1 MRPRY
6 LDEARSIWLAE
17 VEKIAAEHD
26 RRTAS
31 KFLKPENAN
40 GEVADFYALRHTLI
54 TILASS
60 GAHPKVTQEFARH
73 STITVMSDR
82 YSHARLVDLNTAVE
96 NLPSLALPERL
107 MPDVA
112 MDMLSSDDSV
122 AHKDKPSVWVA
133 RRVAV
138 FGDFPCESVTTADE
152 TRPATRPSKEV
163 VNPLKT
169 GVSKGFSRQ
178 APVGVEPTMT
188 DLQSVALATWLRS
201 RRVR

>member
-40 GEVADFYALRHTLI
+40 GEVADFHALRNTFI
-54 TILASS
+54 TMLASS

-82 YSHARLVDLNTAVE
+82 YSHTRLIGHNTADE
-96 NLPSLALPERL
+96 NLPSLACPECP
-107 MPDVA
+107 MVDAAPDTLSPADFVA
-112 MDMLSSDDSV
+112 VQDRP
-122 AHKDKPSVWVA
+122 AVWVA
-133 RRVAV
+133 RRVALFSGV
-138 FGDFPCESVTTADE
+138 VCENGATTNEA
-152 TRPATRPSKEV
+152 
-163 VNPLKT
+163 
-169 GVSKGFSRQ
+169 
-178 APVGVEPTMT
+178 
-188 DLQSVALATWLRS
+188 
-201 RRVR
+201 

>member
-60 GAHPKVTQEFARH
+60 GAHPKVT
-73 STITVMSDR
+73 
-82 YSHARLVDLNTAVE
+82 
-96 NLPSLALPERL
+96 
-107 MPDVA
+107 
-112 MDMLSSDDSV
+112 
-122 AHKDKPSVWVA
+122 
-133 RRVAV
+133 
-138 FGDFPCESVTTADE
+138 
-152 TRPATRPSKEV
+152 
-163 VNPLKT
+163 
-169 GVSKGFSRQ
+169 
-178 APVGVEPTMT
+178 
-188 DLQSVALATWLRS
+188 
-201 RRVR
+201 